1 MTQRLKEHFK
11 CDGNILY
18 SDNGGTIQLY
28 KITSFTL
35 KMNSIVQLSYISI
48 QMFEKATVQDGL
60 ESNANLC

>member
-1 MTQRLKEHFK
+1 MTYRLKEHFK

-48 QMFEKATVQDGL
+48 QR
-60 ESNANLC
+60 NRNLNNHVLGYF